1 MKKINYKI
9 LISTCIVCLL
19 PIILGVIFY
28 PKLPEQVAIH
38 FDINNTPNGY
48 FSKTAFVFGVPL
60 IMVALQAFCCIINDL
75 SDKNKEANKK
85 ATTAFKWLIP
95 ILTVVLYIVT
105 IIYSLGSTLD
115 IRKVAMII
123 VGIMFMIIGNY
134 SPKTKGMIH
143 LGFKKLD
150 EESDKNISRI
160 LGYLFII
167 NGLLSLISILF
178 NKYVSIAVITLVI
191 LEGII
196 LSVYTLM
203 NEKNK

>member
-28 PKLPEQVAIH
+28 TKLPEQVAIH
-38 FDINNTPNGY
+38 FDINNEPNGY
-48 FSKTAFVFGVPL
+48 FSKPAFVFGMPMITL
-60 IMVALQAFCCIINDL
+60 TLQVFCCITSDL

-105 IIYSLGSTLD
+105 IMYSLGSTLD